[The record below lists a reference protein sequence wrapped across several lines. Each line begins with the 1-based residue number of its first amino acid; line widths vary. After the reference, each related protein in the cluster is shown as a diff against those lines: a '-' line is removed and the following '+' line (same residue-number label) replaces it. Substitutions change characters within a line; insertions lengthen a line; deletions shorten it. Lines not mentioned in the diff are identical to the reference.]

1 MTIANFISALRD
13 TPRTIDFEDTMAVI
27 EGHYH
32 HTPTAFRNGA
42 ADNTADQNQG
52 SCKLLA
58 FARLQGLNEAET
70 LACFGRYY
78 RDVVATPAG
87 TDHQNIR
94 QFMQQGWSG
103 VTFAGTPLT
112 PR

>member
-1 MTIANFISALRD
+1 VIDNFIKTLRD
-13 TPRTIDFEDTMAVI
+13 TPHNIDFEDTMAVI
-27 EGHYH
+27 EASYHY
-32 HTPTAFRNGA
+32 TPTAFCNGA

-78 RDVVATPAG
+78 RDVVATPSG

-94 QFMQQGWSG
+94 QFMQRGWSG
-103 VTFAGTPLT
+103 VSFAGTPLT